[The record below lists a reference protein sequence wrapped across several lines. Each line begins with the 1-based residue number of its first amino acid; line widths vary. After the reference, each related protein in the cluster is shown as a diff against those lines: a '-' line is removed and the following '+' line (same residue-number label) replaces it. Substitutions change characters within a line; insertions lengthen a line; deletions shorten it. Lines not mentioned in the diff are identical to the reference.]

1 MNRQNDPHGHRQKDP
16 RATIASALRSGH
28 WEATAQAVMVHH
40 LDRIATALE
49 ALAGLDSPHDVSDEP
64 VLTGASSGS

>member
-1 MNRQNDPHGHRQKDP
+1 
-16 RATIASALRSGH
+16 
-28 WEATAQAVMVHH
+28 MVHH